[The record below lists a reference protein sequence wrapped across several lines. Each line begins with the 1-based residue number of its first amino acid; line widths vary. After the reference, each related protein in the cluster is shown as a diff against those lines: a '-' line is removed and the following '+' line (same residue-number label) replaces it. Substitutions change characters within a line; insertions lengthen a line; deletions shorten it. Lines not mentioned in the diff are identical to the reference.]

1 MPIISGLCGAT
12 YDKKSEKL
20 DMTML
25 EGRRHRADLLQV
37 LKILARKDNMN
48 RDS

>member
-1 MPIISGLCGAT
+1 VPIISELCGAT
-12 YDKKSEKL
+12 YEEKLEEL

-37 LKILARKDNMN
+37 FKILARKGNMD